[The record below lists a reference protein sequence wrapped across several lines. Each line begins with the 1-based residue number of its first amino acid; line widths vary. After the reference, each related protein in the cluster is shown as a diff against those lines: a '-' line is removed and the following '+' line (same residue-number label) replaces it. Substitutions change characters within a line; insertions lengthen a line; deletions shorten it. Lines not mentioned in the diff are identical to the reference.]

1 MTIRE
6 IINSCTESLVECLY
20 KQKLFNYTRIYIFDN
35 CVSPIP
41 SLMSEQKHCVC
52 GPYYVTKHGHK
63 YPPHNE
69 HKILVTIYSLK
80 GTSLLKDPSPIYKNI
95 SDVVKQ
101 HSDMLFSKFGLS
113 IELQIVFDGARAF
126 QKTQTTVMTPAERFY
141 CELFKIQSN
150 DILFVPVEVN
160 QIIPRIKPLL
170 TETER
175 HVLDCYYLNN
185 FTIQQTADALGIHK
199 NDVAKHKHSAFER
212 IKKSPLYTELY
223 YGTAYNNQQKI
234 LRNIQ
239 LADIR
244 SEFVEQL
251 EKQCDAAMKKN
262 DIEAMKRLFNT
273 CSTWLYDRAKIDTK
287 KSIYMRENFLRYN
300 VSISYLNL
308 TTRASNALKRN
319 GIETIGQL
327 IKVTISD
334 VSNMKGVGKK
344 VVNELISKL
353 QAYDMLDAD
362 CDKIRLTKESFKK
375 LTQE

>member
-1 MTIRE
+1 
-6 IINSCTESLVECLY
+6 
-20 KQKLFNYTRIYIFDN
+20 
-35 CVSPIP
+35 
-41 SLMSEQKHCVC
+41 
-52 GPYYVTKHGHK
+52 
-63 YPPHNE
+63 
-69 HKILVTIYSLK
+69 
-80 GTSLLKDPSPIYKNI
+80 
-95 SDVVKQ
+95 
-101 HSDMLFSKFGLS
+101 MLFSKFGLS
-113 IELQIVFDGARAF
+113 IELQIVFDGPRAF
-126 QKTQTTVMTPAERFY
+126 QKTRTTVMTPAEKFY

-160 QIIPRIKPLL
+160 QIIQRIKPLL

-199 NDVAKHKHSAFER
+199 NDVAKHKYSAFER

-244 SEFVEQL
+244 SEFVKQL
-251 EKQCDAAMKKN
+251 EKQCDAAIKKN
-262 DIEAMKRLFNT
+262 DVEAVKKLFNT
-273 CSTWLYDRAKIDTK
+273 CSIWLYDRAKINTR

-300 VSISYLNL
+300 ISISYLNL
-308 TTRASNALKRN
+308 TPRASNALKRN

-327 IKVTISD
+327 VKVTISD

-344 VVNELISKL
+344 VVDELISKL

-362 CDKIRLTKESFKK
+362 CNKIRLTKESFKK
-375 LTQE
+375 LTQESQ